1 MKKGYAFGILLL
13 AAVLAACG
21 GGAVGAVNLDGSSAM
36 SEAVSVL
43 REIFAEKRPDIRIN
57 CSGSGSGAGIE
68 GALSGVCD
76 IGLSSRALTAE
87 EIARGAEGH
96 LLAWDEIV
104 VIVHPD
110 NPVRTMSAGTL
121 AGIFTGKL
129 RWWSDLGG
137 EGRPIAVY
145 GREAGSGTRDAFEET
160 FGIAGQCA
168 YTNEYCSTGDVL
180 GNVAGNPN
188 AIGYVSRSAVN
199 ETVAVIPLDC
209 LLRRPFLLVTCRDNP
224 LSEAAAAFLEFA
236 TGEEGA
242 KYLPLSGVAPAWEG
256 EP

>member
-1 MKKGYAFGILLL
+1 MKRGYAFGFLLL

-21 GGAVGAVNLDGSSAM
+21 GRAAGTVNLDGSSAM
-36 SEAVSVL
+36 GETVSVL
-43 REIFAEKRPDIRIN
+43 REAFTEKRPGIRVN

-104 VIVHPD
+104 VAVHPD
-110 NPVRTMSAGTL
+110 NPVQTMSAGTL
-121 AGIFTGKL
+121 VDIFTGRL
-129 RWWSDLGG
+129 RRWSGLGG
-137 EGRPIAVY
+137 EDRPIAVY
-145 GREAGSGTRDAFEET
+145 GREAGSGTRDAFEGT
-160 FGIAGQCA
+160 LGIAGQCA
-168 YTNEYCSTGDVL
+168 YTNEYGSTGDVL

-188 AIGYVSRSAVN
+188 AIGYVSRSAVD
-199 ETVAVIPLDC
+199 ETVAVVPLDC

-256 EP
+256 RP